1 VSSPQP
7 ESSEVAKP
15 IAAATV
21 VDQERPYAV
30 HIRTGH
36 HTFVADEPVT
46 HGGGDTAPN
55 PTQLALGSLG
65 ACTAITLRM
74 YAERHGWS
82 IGRVEVRLELLLHND
97 QRRIEREIRIQGPLD
112 AAQRARLL
120 EIAARTPVTRLIQE
134 GTPIETHLV
143 EPPPLQPT
151 AG

>member
-1 VSSPQP
+1 MTRPQP
-7 ESSEVAKP
+7 DSSEVAKP

-21 VDQERPYAV
+21 VDQEQPYAV

-36 HTFVADEPVT
+36 HTFAADEPVN

-82 IGRVEVRLELLLHND
+82 IGRIEVRLQLLLEDD
-97 QRRIEREIRIQGPLD
+97 QRQIEREIRIQGPLD
-112 AAQRARLL
+112 QAQQARLL
-120 EIAARTPVTRLIQE
+120 EIAAKTPVTRLFQQA
-134 GTPIETHLV
+134 TPIHTQLV
-143 EPPPLQPT
+143 
-151 AG
+151 